1 MQDDAST
8 NRPIIFIGHS
18 FGGLVIEQAVVKANS
33 AGGRY
38 EPLIKLLGGVV
49 LLGTPHRGSKLQK
62 WGSIIANMARL
73 IDYGETNLMEE
84 LEEKSTKIL
93 DMISEFMSI
102 MIRTDLAK
110 RAVICFFENLQ
121 TDYSS
126 RVARGWG
133 LQGKASAMVR
143 I

>member
-1 MQDDAST
+1 M
-8 NRPIIFIGHS
+8 
-18 FGGLVIEQAVVKANS
+18 KANS

-38 EPLIKLLGGVV
+38 EPLVKLLGGVV

-84 LEEKSTKIL
+84 LEEKSMKIL

-110 RAVICFFENLQ
+110 RAVICFFENVQ

-126 RVARGWG
+126 RVARGWR
-133 LQGKASAMVR
+133 LHGKASAMVR